1 MEIVD
6 IINKLNAI
14 DSTAKR
20 VAEKAEH
27 DIELQMALT
36 QKVTEN
42 SISVGD
48 YTIDIAKVNFAG
60 TRKQFYTVLEC
71 GEVIEKDLGLFES
84 ALGIVKSLMLGKYNR
99 VNSISTLDTEYTNSL
114 YEVYMHK
121 NRARKGINEDVA
133 LAKLSRAQEKLD
145 DAKSKIM
152 KRL

>member
-6 IINKLNAI
+6 IIKKLNAI
-14 DSTAKR
+14 DSTARR
-20 VAEKAEH
+20 VAENAEH

-42 SISVGD
+42 SISVGE
-48 YTIDIAKVNFAG
+48 YTIGIAKCNFAG
-60 TRKQFYTVLEC
+60 TTKQFYTVHERD
-71 GEVIEKDLGLFES
+71 EIVEQDLGLFET
-84 ALGIVKSLMLGKYNR
+84 ALGIVKNLMLGKHSN
-99 VNSISTLDTEYTNSL
+99 VATLSKLDTDYTNSL

-121 NRARKGINEDVA
+121 SRARNGINEDVA
-133 LAKLSRAQEKLD
+133 LAKLSRAQDKLE